1 MKRDKLIADD
11 GEVRELDAGFFARAK
26 RGRPA
31 MLPDERKV
39 RMNLMID
46 ADIADRLKEV
56 GNKSAFVNAA
66 IRDALRTPQ
75 AGESGS
81 VPVPSKPWG

>member
-31 MLPDERKV
+31 MLPDARKV

-46 ADIADRLKEV
+46 ADIADRLKDL

-66 IRDALRTPQ
+66 IRDALRTAQ
-75 AGESGS
+75 VVEGGS
-81 VPVPSKPWG
+81 IQTPSKPQA